1 MAGLPYIGDYIGNRP
16 PGYYDFNQAISTTIQ
31 VEVVMKCDQ
40 GDCDTMC
47 STLFADFTSFTTSGS
62 LQEEIRN
69 RSGEGTGQDIPNVI
83 ELAGVS
89 VDTSSL
95 EMIDCTNPLDDLD
108 IDQPFYPNWVTFGNT
123 W

>member
-1 MAGLPYIGDYIGNRP
+1 MILVTATLCVQRCLPISQALQQVVHCKRKFETGLAKARGKMYPI
-16 PGYYDFNQAISTTIQ
+16 
-31 VEVVMKCDQ
+31 
-40 GDCDTMC
+40 
-47 STLFADFTSFTTSGS
+47 
-62 LQEEIRN
+62 
-69 RSGEGTGQDIPNVI
+69 VI

-108 IDQPFYPNWVTFGNT
+108 IDQPFYPNWVTGNT